1 MKSLLKRAAG
11 RVLRRLA
18 GTITHVRTAEPL
30 VALTFDDGPDPE
42 ATPRLLDILASHGA
56 KATFFMSGENASAHP
71 EILAAV
77 RAAGHAVGNH
87 SWDHPSFPLISIREA
102 IGQIRRC
109 RRAIG
114 SGGAAM
120 FRPPYGHQSAASQ
133 FAARLAGHRVV
144 TWSAIVPDWLDHDAD
159 WLFEEAA
166 KQMRPGAI
174 VLMHDGLIDF
184 GDERYR
190 DRSPTLAA
198 VERILRAFEGR
209 YRFVTVP
216 ELIRRGLPVRTNWF
230 MKPDVDF
237 LNSLKRGD
245 GRGRRYQTPDK
256 PDPWFGYNR

>member
-1 MKSLLKRAAG
+1 MAVPPHWAALGCVPCGSCEFAITCVSLPCAAGDTADTRAAKAE
-11 RVLRRLA
+11 LRALLQAARAQTAAAAAA
-18 GTITHVRTAEPL
+18 GSA
-30 VALTFDDGPDPE
+30 
-42 ATPRLLDILASHGA
+42 GA
-56 KATFFMSGENASAHP
+56 VGAV
-71 EILAAV
+71 AAV

-114 SGGAAM
+114 AGGAAM

-166 KQMRPGAI
+166 KQLRPGAI

-190 DRSPTLAA
+190 DRGPTLAA

-256 PDPWFGYNR
+256 PDPWCGYNR